1 MSEKKGSGTSR
12 TARRESGI
20 AYSRSLR
27 FWLDPANVAVRLQ
40 QAGPVLRT
48 RTGPA
53 VAFQMNDP
61 ALLRK
66 VGSSEDVF
74 QFWGTDPC
82 LEDVAGRGITGAEGR
97 AHRERRAVM
106 RPALA
111 APRLKGL
118 GTSVWSRTRHLVDG
132 IPSDRPVDVRYEM
145 GRLAAGLVVETVLN
159 STLSPETLSGLA
171 RSRSAVS
178 AGMIWKYTLS
188 PWPWLPAP
196 RQRAFRR
203 ATALLDRAS
212 REVYDNHRPD
222 PDGGDVV
229 SLLKRASGDDRRAV
243 EHDLYALLLAG
254 IETTTGT
261 LAWACYELGRHPEH
275 QDALRAEADAA
286 FGAAPSSEG
295 VRAELLPRAA
305 GFITEVTRVHG
316 IPFLVRR
323 TRDATCLGGQS
334 LPARAVVT
342 LPLGALRRDP
352 ARYARPDDFDPL
364 RWSPDAQPPLS
375 PGPVLAYGLGPRYC
389 PGAAAADIMGPVALA
404 GLVHARTFRM
414 ARPGRKVRVSLELT
428 PTPKGLSMVVAPRTP
443 RPEGA
448 VPPQGPDPAADS
460 GAGPGPGPQTG
471 PGVGSCPVSGSGS
484 ASAPPPAS
492 DSGSGSGSGS
502 DER

>member
-132 IPSDRPVDVRYEM
+132 IPSDRSVDVRYEM
-145 GRLAAGLVVETVLN
+145 GRIAAGLVVETVLN

-254 IETTTGT
+254 IETTTG
-261 LAWACYELGRHPEH
+261 R
-275 QDALRAEADAA
+275 
-286 FGAAPSSEG
+286 
-295 VRAELLPRAA
+295 
-305 GFITEVTRVHG
+305 
-316 IPFLVRR
+316 
-323 TRDATCLGGQS
+323 
-334 LPARAVVT
+334 
-342 LPLGALRRDP
+342 
-352 ARYARPDDFDPL
+352 
-364 RWSPDAQPPLS
+364 S
-375 PGPVLAYGLGPRYC
+375 PGPATSWAATPNTRTRCGRRPTPRSARAPRPRASGPNCC
-389 PGAAAADIMGPVALA
+389 P
-404 GLVHARTFRM
+404 
-414 ARPGRKVRVSLELT
+414 ARPGSSRRSRAST
-428 PTPKGLSMVVAPRTP
+428 ASRSWS
-443 RPEGA
+443 
-448 VPPQGPDPAADS
+448 AAR
-460 GAGPGPGPQTG
+460 GT
-471 PGVGSCPVSGSGS
+471 
-484 ASAPPPAS
+484 PPAWA
-492 DSGSGSGSGS
+492 G
-502 DER
+502 RACPPARW